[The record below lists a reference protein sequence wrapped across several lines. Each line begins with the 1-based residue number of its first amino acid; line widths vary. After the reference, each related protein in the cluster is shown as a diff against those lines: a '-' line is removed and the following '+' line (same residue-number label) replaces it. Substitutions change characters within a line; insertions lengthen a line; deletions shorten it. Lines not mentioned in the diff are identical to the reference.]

1 MKRCLPIVLF
11 LLAACTRHLPA
22 PDSLHDAVKRN
33 DCTAVQ
39 QLIAAGALVDARD
52 NDGLTPLMLACMN
65 LQEENIRILV
75 QAGADPQARNAA
87 GTTAWQMLMRG
98 DSIPS
103 RAPAC
108 RRALQEAM
116 NQQAD

>member
-11 LLAACTRHLPA
+11 LLAACTRHLSA

-39 QLIAAGALVDARD
+39 QLIAAGAPVNARD